1 MWGSLIDSN
10 ANVIIK
16 QILLKSLL
24 IFEYKPV
31 TGDWVGA
38 LEKGEPRFIRHQVQ
52 LVPGLA
58 DGVDMWTLRQDQHI
72 RNCAKPALAVQLTML
87 VPGSDR
93 M

>member
-1 MWGSLIDSN
+1 MLIQN

-31 TGDWVGA
+31 TEDLVGV
-38 LEKGEPRFIRHQVQ
+38 LEKGEPRFIRHQVR
-52 LVPGLA
+52 LVSGLA
-58 DGVDMWTLRQDQHI
+58 DGVDMWTLRPDQHT